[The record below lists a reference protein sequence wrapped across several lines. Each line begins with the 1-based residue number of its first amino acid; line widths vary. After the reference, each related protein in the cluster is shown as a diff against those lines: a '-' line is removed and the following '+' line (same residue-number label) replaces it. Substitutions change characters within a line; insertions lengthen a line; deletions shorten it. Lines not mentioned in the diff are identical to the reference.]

1 MTDNGAALGRAF
13 AAERNAADW
22 KAYARKLEQQ
32 LLAAEANLAGNKA
45 LKDAALR
52 ELARADPANYLM
64 VQQNRQRIYDKDFD
78 AVIASGRRS
87 A

>member
-1 MTDNGAALGRAF
+1 MSDNGVALGRAF
-13 AAERNAADW
+13 AAERNATDW
-22 KAYARKLEQQ
+22 RAYARKLEQQ

-52 ELARADPANYLM
+52 ELAKADPANYLM

-78 AVIASGRRS
+78 AVIASGRRPV
-87 A
+87 

>member
-1 MTDNGAALGRAF
+1 MSDNGAVLGRAF

-22 KAYARKLEQQ
+22 MTYARKLEQQ
-32 LLAAEANLAGNKA
+32 LLAAQANLAGNKA

-52 ELARADPANYLM
+52 ELARADPTNYLM
-64 VQQNRQRIYDKDFD
+64 AQLNRQRIYDKDFD

>member
-1 MTDNGAALGRAF
+1 MNDNGAALGRAF
-13 AAERNAADW
+13 AAERKAADW

-52 ELARADPANYLM
+52 ELTRADPGNYLT
-64 VQQNRQRIYDKDFD
+64 VQQNRQRIYDRDFD
-78 AVIASGRRS
+78 AVIASRHRP

>member
-1 MTDNGAALGRAF
+1 MSDNGAALGRAF

-22 KAYARKLEQQ
+22 KVYAKNLEQQ

-52 ELARADPANYLM
+52 ELAKVAPSSYLM

-78 AVIASGRRS
+78 SVVASGRRV

>member
-1 MTDNGAALGRAF
+1 MSDNGVALGRAF
-13 AAERNAADW
+13 AAERNAMDW
-22 KAYARKLEQQ
+22 RAYARKLEQQ

-52 ELARADPANYLM
+52 ELAKADPANYLM

-78 AVIASGRRS
+78 AAIASGRRPV
-87 A
+87 

>member
-1 MTDNGAALGRAF
+1 MNDNGAALGRAF
-13 AAERNAADW
+13 AAERNAAEW

-52 ELARADPANYLM
+52 ELAKIDPANYLM
-64 VQQNRQRIYDKDFD
+64 VQQNRQRVYDKDFD
-78 AVIASGRRS
+78 AFIESVRA